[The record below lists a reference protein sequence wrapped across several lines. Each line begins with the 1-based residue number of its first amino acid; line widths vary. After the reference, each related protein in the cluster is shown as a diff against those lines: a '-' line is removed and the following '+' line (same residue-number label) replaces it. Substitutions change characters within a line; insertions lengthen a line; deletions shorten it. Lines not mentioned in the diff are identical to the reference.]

1 MVKSMDSD
9 PWASLTRQLGR
20 IAGRRVIGDHPLSI
34 FWAIDGRGR
43 PGIVCN
49 NIPNHE
55 PHFEL
60 PALRGIEI
68 ERGKPDDSTLS
79 LFLESRED
87 REIFFALC
95 RDIVD
100 YSGTF
105 PDSDGA
111 YLHLLRRLSRW
122 QAMLQRAHTKDLEE
136 WQVRGLFGELWFL
149 LDFLLPRIGIEA
161 ALLSWLGSSG
171 APKDFAL
178 PQSCVEVKTWLSGS
192 RGHLHISSLE
202 QLQPSPLPLFL
213 LAIEVTACTAA
224 MGGMNLNS
232 LAREILKAAEDDS
245 PSLARLASS
254 ALAQRGYA
262 ASDAYDDSRYLV
274 VSQTAFSVND
284 DFPRFVRSAVDRRI
298 TAATYELDMSGLD
311 AFRVPTD
318 YLLEFKQTD

>member
-1 MVKSMDSD
+1 MTMVKSMDSD
-9 PWASLTRQLGR
+9 PWLSLTRQLGR

-34 FWAIDGRGR
+34 FWAIDGDGR

-49 NIPNHE
+49 NIPDHE
-55 PHFEL
+55 PRLEL

-68 ERGKPDDSTLS
+68 ERGKLDGSTLS
-79 LFLESRED
+79 LFLEGRED

-95 RDIVD
+95 RDIVE

-105 PDSDGA
+105 LDPDGA
-111 YLHLLRRLSRW
+111 YRHLLKRLCRW
-122 QAMLQRAHTKDLEE
+122 QAMLQRAQTKGLEE

-149 LDFLLPRIGIEA
+149 AEFLLPRIGIEA
-161 ALLSWLGSSG
+161 ALLSWLGSSA

-178 PQSCVEVKTWLSGS
+178 PHSCVEVKTYLSGS

-224 MGGMNLNS
+224 MGGLTLNS
-232 LAREILKAAEDDS
+232 LASQLLRAAADDS
-245 PSLARLASS
+245 PSLGRSVSS
-254 ALAQRGYA
+254 ALAERGYA
-262 ASDAYDDSRYLV
+262 ARDTYDDSRYLV
-274 VSQTAFSVND
+274 VSQAAFHVSD

-298 TAATYELDMSGLD
+298 TAATYELDISGLD

-318 YLLEFKQTD
+318 SLLDSK